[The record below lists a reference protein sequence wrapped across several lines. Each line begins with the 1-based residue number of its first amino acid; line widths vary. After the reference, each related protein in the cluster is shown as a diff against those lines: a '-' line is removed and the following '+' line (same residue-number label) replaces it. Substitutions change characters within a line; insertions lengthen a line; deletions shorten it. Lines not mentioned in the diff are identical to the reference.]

1 MHALVLGIDGAIG
14 GALAV
19 TLVRRGWRVTG
30 TSRRG
35 GPAAADCERLPLDL
49 ADPAGWPALPRA
61 DAVFL
66 CAAMTRQAACRDEP
80 ALAARVNRDAPLR
93 LADKAAEGGGRLLF
107 LSSSAVFDGRV
118 PNRDAD
124 DPTCPLN
131 EYGRLKAGAEAGVLA
146 RPGGTVVRLT
156 KVLHAGL
163 PLFRGWL
170 DALRGGGTVRAFADL
185 TMAPIALA
193 DAVDGLARIGES
205 GETGLFQLSAAR
217 DISYLDAAHHLARR
231 LEVPAGRVEAA
242 AAAGAGIPDSDRPAA
257 TSLDTSRFAR
267 LFDSPP
273 PDPFDVIDRVFGS
286 LSEPDAG

>member
-14 GALAV
+14 GALAEA
-19 TLVRRGWRVTG
+19 LVRRGWRVTG
-30 TSRRG
+30 TSRRAG
-35 GPAAADCERLPLDL
+35 GAAPDHERLPLDL
-49 ADPAGWPALPRA
+49 ADPAGWPDLPRA

-93 LADKAAEGGGRLLF
+93 LAEMMAGADGRLLF
-107 LSSSAVFDGRV
+107 LSTSAVFDGSV
-118 PNRDAD
+118 PNRDAG

-131 EYGRLKAGAEAGVLA
+131 EYGRLKVEAEAGILA

-170 DALRGGGTVRAFADL
+170 DALRGGATVRAFADL

-193 DAVDGLARIGES
+193 DAVDGLVRIGES
-205 GETGLFQLSAAR
+205 GETGLFQLSASH
-217 DISYLDAAHHLARR
+217 DISYLDAARHFAQR
-231 LEVPAGRVEAA
+231 LDVPGCRVESASAA
-242 AAAGAGIPDSDRPAA
+242 SAGIPDSDRPAA
-257 TSLDTSRFAR
+257 TSLDTGRFAR
-267 LFDSPP
+267 LSGMQP
-273 PDPFDVIDRVFGS
+273 PDPFDVINRVFGP
-286 LSEPDAG
+286 LYGPDAG